1 MLIATLARA
10 VAPTIEPRSVVV
22 AIIGGT
28 MLTLALTRPRLRWVE
43 RLTEDSESHRL
54 WAERALTLFVFAM
67 AGYAWTALFL
77 VLHKQLGSEVDTM
90 LRGAAFFLIVYAWLV
105 HFEPFVAEWRLGGGL
120 GAAVL
125 YTGVATSAVAVGLII
140 AELLLTSSV
149 TYSLVLL
156 SLGSTGASWL
166 FYKLLP
172 SFDSFT
178 DRLLGIEKKNDSTKP
193 AVETDGS
200 LSVGTRIRLREVH
213 LATGLGRERWGMG

>member
-1 MLIATLARA
+1 MLPAAVIRA
-10 VAPTIEPRSVVV
+10 VAPIVDPRSVVV
-22 AIIGGT
+22 AIVGGT

-43 RLTEDSESHRL
+43 RLTKDSERRRL
-54 WAERALTLFVFAM
+54 RAERALTIFAFAM
-67 AGYAWTALFL
+67 SGYAWTALFL
-77 VLHKQLGSEVDTM
+77 VLHKQLGSEVDAM
-90 LRGAAFFLIVYAWLV
+90 LRGAVFFLIAYAWLV

-193 AVETDGS
+193 TVDPE
-200 LSVGTRIRLREVH
+200 RI
-213 LATGLGRERWGMG
+213 